1 MQNLKTGDR
10 VQIIDA
16 PDYEKNKV
24 GKIGVIVMMQNGER
38 FNNNSYY
45 NDDIMVILDDCG
57 ISFLKS
63 KQLKH
68 HV

>member
-1 MQNLKTGDR
+1 MQSLKAGDW
-10 VQIIDA
+10 VKIIDA

-24 GKIGVIVMMQNGER
+24 GKTGVIVMMQNGEQ

-57 ISFLKS
+57 ISFLKN

-68 HV
+68 II